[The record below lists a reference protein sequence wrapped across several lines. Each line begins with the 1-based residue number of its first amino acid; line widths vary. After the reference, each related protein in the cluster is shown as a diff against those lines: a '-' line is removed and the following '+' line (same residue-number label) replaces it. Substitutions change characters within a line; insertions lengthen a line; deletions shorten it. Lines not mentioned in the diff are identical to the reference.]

1 MDDRDED
8 RIRNG
13 QPAAPEETA
22 PAELAEDRRW
32 AMPRAEVSGA
42 AHVPPGGGEGALAG
56 REAENVPPQ
65 LSNGGSVL
73 HSPKLQ
79 TQDVSGDLEQDS
91 ADFTPVSTLRQ
102 TLAESMPP
110 VGRDFAE
117 STVHDE
123 SFSKGSNSSGSAARG
138 YRSGV
143 PSPAIFDPTRAP
155 SALEPSRNPFA
166 VTP

>member
-1 MDDRDED
+1 MEDASDESMRD
-8 RIRNG
+8 G
-13 QPAAPEETA
+13 KPAAPEETA

-32 AMPRAEVSGA
+32 AMPRAEASCA
-42 AHVPPGGGEGALAG
+42 AHAPRGAGEGAPAG
-56 REAENVPPQ
+56 REAENLPPQ

-73 HSPKLQ
+73 HSPKLPAE
-79 TQDVSGDLEQDS
+79 DVSCDLQQDS

-102 TLAESMPP
+102 TLSESLPQG
-110 VGRDFAE
+110 GRTFAE

-123 SFSKGSNSSGSAARG
+123 IFSKASNSSGSAARG

-155 SALEPSRNPFA
+155 SALEPSRDLFA
-166 VTP
+166 ATP